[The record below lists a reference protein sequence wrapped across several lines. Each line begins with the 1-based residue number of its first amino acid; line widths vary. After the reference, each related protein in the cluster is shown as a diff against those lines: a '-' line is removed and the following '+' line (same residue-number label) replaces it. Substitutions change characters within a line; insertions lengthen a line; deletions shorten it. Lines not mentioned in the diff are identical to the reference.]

1 MYAIFETLATGLL
14 GLSFSTISSDI
25 ENSRTFLVFKKIL
38 ILEWISS
45 DVFINIYILTLL
57 FLAISFILG
66 LIFTKYIATL
76 SAKIGYKS
84 VEKLLF

>member
-25 ENSRTFLVFKKIL
+25 ENSEPLVFKKIL